1 MNPTEGT
8 TLAYRYATPS
18 TMTGGQLALATSGGV
33 TLSPGRYRGFSGEGG
48 LLEAL
53 AAPGGTAEDAELI
66 GLLLGWDPVI
76 DLAALTAA
84 AGLPPERV
92 RTALAALAVSGAVG
106 YDLADGAYFRRELP
120 LGAAAERVSPRL
132 AGARDLIATGQ
143 VTLTDGGARS
153 GDHRVR
159 FGQPQAP
166 GGPPDDTCTCPWW
179 GKYRGARGPCKHVLA
194 ASIALG
200 ATGTSAGAADRDA
213 G

>member
-1 MNPTEGT
+1 
-8 TLAYRYATPS
+8 LD
-18 TMTGGQLALATSGGV
+18 
-33 TLSPGRYRGFSGEGG
+33 G
-48 LLEAL
+48 LLMA
-53 AAPGGTAEDAELI
+53 D
-66 GLLLGWDPVI
+66 D
-76 DLAALTAA
+76 
-84 AGLPPERV
+84 RQ
-92 RTALAALAVSGAVG
+92 SVG

-120 LGAAAERVSPRL
+120 FGAAAERVSPRL

-179 GKYRGARGPCKHVLA
+179 GKYRGTRGPCKHVLA
-194 ASIALG
+194 ARSALG
-200 ATGTSAGAADRDA
+200 AIGTSAGAADRDA